1 MKPSSGSVWTAT
13 GQRSDKFASFRD
25 ITIYNF
31 FSCTKLFC
39 ECLLVLRSA
48 HSEKQKG
55 HSSVPILAFTRN
67 LLNSSFQKNHILFFV
82 FCLKTKLH
90 NKKSTKTTQ
99 SETKIKSWLV
109 YFLHV
114 IKPGTLRNAGP
125 RYLIQP
131 ALMKLQ
137 PTPLRLFYQMH
148 DSISFFCFIT
158 ALPQHFIQSFHE

>member
-1 MKPSSGSVWTAT
+1 MKVKPSSGSVWMAT
-13 GQRSDKFASFRD
+13 GQCSDQLASFGD

-31 FSCTKLFC
+31 FSCSKLFC
-39 ECLLVLRSA
+39 ECLLVLKERTQR
-48 HSEKQKG
+48 KQKG
-55 HSSVPILAFTRN
+55 HSSVPISAFTRN

-82 FCLKTKLH
+82 FCLKIKLH

-99 SETKIKSWLV
+99 SETKIKSLLV

-125 RYLIQP
+125 RYLIRP

-137 PTPLRLFYQMH
+137 PTPLHLFYQKH
-148 DSISFFCFIT
+148 DLIFFGV
-158 ALPQHFIQSFHE
+158 S